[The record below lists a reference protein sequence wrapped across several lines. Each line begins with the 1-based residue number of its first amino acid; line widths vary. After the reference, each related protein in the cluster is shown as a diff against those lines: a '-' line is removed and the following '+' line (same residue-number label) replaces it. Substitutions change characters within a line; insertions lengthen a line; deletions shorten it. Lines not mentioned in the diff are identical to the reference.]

1 MSLIS
6 NFQSKVKNE
15 TKITSGKWVNRP
27 TPLPSG
33 MSWAS
38 DPPSPK
44 EFPIPSVVGMDI
56 SQNYTENGIKQG
68 LSQAETEKYFD

>member
-15 TKITSGKWVNRP
+15 TKLTSGKWVNRP

-33 MSWAS
+33 MSWAP
-38 DPPSPK
+38 DPPSPR
-44 EFPIPSVVGMDI
+44 ELVCMDI
-56 SQNYTENGIKQG
+56 S
-68 LSQAETEKYFD
+68 